1 MIKIVVLRGRN
12 IWKCNNA
19 TNSLSFTT
27 SLGTKGTKSLVM
39 LIALTYLIAYT
50 FHCPLC
56 CHFDQE
62 TTKNDI
68 KMTAFWL

>member
-1 MIKIVVLRGRN
+1 MIKIVVLRGRAM
-12 IWKCNNA
+12 WKCNNA
-19 TNSLSFTT
+19 TNSLIFTT
-27 SLGTKGTKSLVM
+27 SLGTKDLVM
-39 LIALTYLIAYT
+39 VLALTYLIAYK
-50 FHCPLC
+50 FLCALC

>member
-1 MIKIVVLRGRN
+1 MQ
-12 IWKCNNA
+12 KCINS
-19 TNSLSFTT
+19 TNSQTFTT
-27 SLGTKGTKSLVM
+27 SLGTNDLVM
-39 LIALTYLIAYT
+39 LLAFTYLIANI